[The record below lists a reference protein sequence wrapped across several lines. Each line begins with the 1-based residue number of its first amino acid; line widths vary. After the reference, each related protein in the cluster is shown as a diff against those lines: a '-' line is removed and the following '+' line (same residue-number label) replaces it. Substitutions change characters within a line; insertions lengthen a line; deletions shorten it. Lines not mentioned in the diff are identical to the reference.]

1 MKENNENKITRE
13 NWGGRTENENKR
25 EVNYEHVKIFEY
37 LFLIFEHL
45 CVFSMNYIIV

>member
-25 EVNYEHVKIFEY
+25 EVKKEARWVA
-37 LFLIFEHL
+37 
-45 CVFSMNYIIV
+45 

>member
-25 EVNYEHVKIFEY
+25 E
-37 LFLIFEHL
+37 FLYARWLAELGIL
-45 CVFSMNYIIV
+45 Y